1 MAKQVS
7 SVSADWA
14 GLLLTAISATD
25 TSFTV
30 KGAPRALEAGKRYGL
45 KLEAGSSVEYVVGT
59 YSHTDNSGNAVFTN
73 AIRNINQNEPITS
86 DGENFNYESG
96 TGTSFAADTS
106 VSLTNYPILGELI
119 HSVNEILSVGTGGS
133 GDLLIKGV
141 KTVSANTTLTAEDE
155 DFLIRVITGDSDKT
169 ITLPV
174 IGSDTFNIV
183 IQKIDTGT
191 GKAIVAPSGS
201 ETINGETGNYEKL
214 ASSGDNAQFVG
225 NGNDWNAISGSL
237 AQPNDIVNIH
247 DEGNERIFTRRSGQT
262 LRLPITVPHPH
273 SISFSGQDND
283 TEPASDVNAGEIGIY
298 EADGTTQIQNG
309 DINRAG
315 VLYI

>member
-86 DGENFNYESG
+86 DTENFNYESG

-119 HSVNEILSVGTGGS
+119 HAMNEILAFGSGGS

-155 DFLIRVITGDSDKT
+155 DYLIRVITGDSDKT
-169 ITLPV
+169 ITLPA
-174 IGSDTFNIV
+174 IGSGTFNIV
-183 IQKIDTGT
+183 IQKVDTGT
-191 GKAIVAPSGS
+191 GKAVVAPSGS

-225 NGNDWNAISGSL
+225 NGNDWNAISRL
-237 AQPNDIVNIH
+237 
-247 DEGNERIFTRRSGQT
+247 TR
-262 LRLPITVPHPH
+262 
-273 SISFSGQDND
+273 
-283 TEPASDVNAGEIGIY
+283 
-298 EADGTTQIQNG
+298 TTKRHRQHT
-309 DINRAG
+309 R
-315 VLYI
+315 